1 MYQIYDN
8 RMRMLRRFRQE
19 ADMELPLN
27 QVLPYFENCWT
38 SNFLRM
44 FINTSK
50 RKRLDFTKNSLPISL
65 HWQMN

>member
-1 MYQIYDN
+1 V
-8 RMRMLRRFRQE
+8 RRFRQE

-44 FINTSK
+44 FINTSE
-50 RKRLDFTKNSLPISL
+50 RERLDFTKEQLPCQL
-65 HWQMN
+65 ALADELKQ